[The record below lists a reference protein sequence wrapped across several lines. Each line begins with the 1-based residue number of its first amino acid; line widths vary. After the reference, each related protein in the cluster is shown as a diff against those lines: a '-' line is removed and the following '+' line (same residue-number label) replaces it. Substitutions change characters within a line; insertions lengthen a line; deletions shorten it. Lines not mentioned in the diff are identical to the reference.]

1 MPAPFHIPTTAQ
13 NQMTGGGGG
22 SAAMSAIGSAL
33 GPIAGGIFNYMG
45 ASQQWRRHRKE
56 ARLNRDFQK
65 YMSNTAVSRRMA
77 DMRRAGINPILA
89 AKFDASTPAGAMAHA
104 STNWAADAM
113 AGAST
118 AQDLRVKA
126 ETRKNMIAQREN
138 INSNTRVNESV
149 AMLNEVLARQGEAQ
163 IGLIGSSKD
172 LNIVKAERERIAKMM
187 DRITAQQFRWLF
199 GRTDGE
205 SEPNRHEKIRWMVT
219 QYGLSKTAATALLFL
234 LAGGVT
240 GTTDDVKFELPKVKE
255 SFKQGLQR
263 NLRNQSRISF
273 HEGY

>member
-1 MPAPFHIPTTAQ
+1 MFPGNNVHTPTTS
-13 NQMTGGGGG
+13 GGGG
-22 SAAMSAIGSAL
+22 SSALSGALGSAIAPL
-33 GPIAGGIFNYMG
+33 AGGIFNYIG

-56 ARLNRDFQK
+56 ARLNRQFQK

-104 STNWAADAM
+104 STNWASDAM

-118 AQDLRVKA
+118 AQDIRVKG
-126 ETRKNMIAQREN
+126 ETRRNMIAQREN
-138 INSNTRVNESV
+138 INSNTRVNDSV
-149 AMLNEVLARQGEAQ
+149 ASLNEVLARQSEAQ
-163 IGLIGSSKD
+163 IGLIGSQRD
-172 LNIVKAERERIAKMM
+172 LATVNADRGRIQKMM
-187 DRITAQQFRWLF
+187 DRITAQQWRWLF
-199 GRTDGE
+199 GKTDGE
-205 SEPNRHEKIRWMVT
+205 REPDRHEKIRWMVT
-219 QYGLSKTAATALLFL
+219 QYGISKSAATALLFL
-234 LAGGVT
+234 LAGGIDP
-240 GTTDDVKFELPKVKE
+240 GNTDNVKFELPRIKE